1 MSALIFKYGTRD
13 FSRNLGF
20 NIFIIIQIT
29 LVFIACIF
37 TSSSVSQNLKYYNA
51 FADIL
56 DGEGYC
62 ASPFVDGSSRVIFS
76 TDIEDNKQFSDYGD
90 YFEDVVAIHQIIAIG
105 ENGAENPYPQRTFA
119 YNGCLIDNYKPMIN
133 NGKWLSDVKSE
144 SNILHAVISPNN
156 YGLKV
161 GDTIKQEFYTESGSV
176 CLDVKI
182 VGMMKNGAKLFGATS
197 DNDEISADSEST
209 DKMTIEMLFSNY
221 YSDVAGK
228 PAFVYNL
235 DELEQYG
242 ISYITEQ
249 RMLIPFRDNLTEDEI
264 SQAKEALDNFTIGAI
279 PFTQIKKDTFSEI
292 RKQLIILIPIIIGLL
307 ILIIVSILS
316 FTAITTHKRLK
327 NYGVLYLCGGC
338 WKQCAFINFTVIV
351 IDLILSA
358 FLTCFVIQSMKLIG
372 LLDNTVVMFTL
383 NECLIC
389 LGISVIIMI
398 VSLIMPLVI
407 IGGTQPKEILKTD
420 D

>member
-1 MSALIFKYGTRD
+1 MIFKYGTRD

-20 NIFIIIQIT
+20 NIFIIIQIS
-29 LVFIACIF
+29 LVFVVCIF

-56 DGEGYC
+56 NGDGYC
-62 ASPFVDGSSRVIFS
+62 VSPFIGGSSHIIPS
-76 TDIEDNKQFSDYGD
+76 TDVKDNKRFSDYGE
-90 YFEDVVAIHQIIAIG
+90 YFGNVVAVHQIIATG
-105 ENGAENPYPQRTFA
+105 ENGSENPYPQQTFA
-119 YNGCLIDNYKPMIN
+119 YNGCLIYDYKPMMSK
-133 NGKWLSDVKSE
+133 GKWLSDVKSE

-161 GDTIKQEFYTESGSV
+161 GDTIKQEFYTEDGSV

-182 VGMMKNGAKLFGATS
+182 VGMMKNGAKLFGVTS
-197 DNDEISADSEST
+197 DNDELSVDSGST
-209 DKMTIEMLFSNY
+209 DKMTVEMLFSNY
-221 YSDVAGK
+221 YSDIAGK

-235 DELEQYG
+235 DELELYG

-249 RMLIPFRDNLTEDEI
+249 RMLIPFRDNLTEKET
-264 SQAKEALDNFTIGAI
+264 SQAKEELDSFTIGAV
-279 PFTQIKKDTFSEI
+279 PFSKIKKDTLSDI
-292 RKQLIILIPIIIGLL
+292 RKQLIVLVPIIIGLL

-316 FTAITTHKRLK
+316 FTAITTHKSLK
-327 NYGVLYLCGGC
+327 NYGILYICGSR
-338 WKQCAFINFTVIV
+338 WKQCTFINFTVIV

-358 FLTCFVIQSMKLIG
+358 FLTCFAMQAMKLIG
-372 LLDNTVVMFTL
+372 LLNNTVVIFTL

-389 LGISVIIMI
+389 LGISIIIMV

-407 IGGTQPKEILKTD
+407 IGRTQPKEILKTD
-420 D
+420 E

>member
-1 MSALIFKYGTRD
+1 M
-13 FSRNLGF
+13 
-20 NIFIIIQIT
+20 
-29 LVFIACIF
+29 
-37 TSSSVSQNLKYYNA
+37 
-51 FADIL
+51 
-56 DGEGYC
+56 
-62 ASPFVDGSSRVIFS
+62 
-76 TDIEDNKQFSDYGD
+76 
-90 YFEDVVAIHQIIAIG
+90 
-105 ENGAENPYPQRTFA
+105 
-119 YNGCLIDNYKPMIN
+119 MN

-161 GDTIKQEFYTESGSV
+161 GNTIKQEFYTENGSV

-182 VGMMKNGAKLFGATS
+182 VGIMKNGAKLFGATS

-209 DKMTIEMLFSNY
+209 DKMTAEMLFSNY
-221 YSDVAGK
+221 YSDIAGK

-235 DELEQYG
+235 DELEQYD

-249 RMLIPFRDNLTEDEI
+249 RMLIPFKDNLTEDEI

-279 PFTQIKKDTFSEI
+279 PFSKIKKDTLSEI

-327 NYGVLYLCGGC
+327 NYGVLYLCGGR

-358 FLTCFVIQSMKLIG
+358 FLSCFFMQSVKIFGFLE
-372 LLDNTVVMFTL
+372 NTIVVFSL
-383 NECLIC
+383 KECLIC
-389 LGISVIIMI
+389 LCVSIII
-398 VSLIMPLVI
+398 LLVSLIMPLAI
-407 IGGTQPKEILKTD
+407 IGRTNPREILKNED
-420 D
+420 

>member
-62 ASPFVDGSSRVIFS
+62 ASPFIDGSSRVIFS
-76 TDIEDNKQFSDYGD
+76 TDIEDNKRFSDFGD
-90 YFEDVVAIHQIIAIG
+90 YFEDVVAIHQIIVTG
-105 ENGAENPYPQRTFA
+105 ENGAENPYSQRTFA
-119 YNGCLIDNYKPMIN
+119 YNGCLIDNYKPMMN
-133 NGKWLSDVKSE
+133 SGNWLSDVKSE

-161 GDTIKQEFYTESGSV
+161 GDTIKQTFYNENGSV

-209 DKMTIEMLFSNY
+209 DKITVEMLFLNY

-292 RKQLIILIPIIIGLL
+292 RKQLIVLIPIIIGLL

-327 NYGVLYLCGGC
+327 NYGVLYLCGGR

-351 IDLILSA
+351 IDLILSV
-358 FLTCFVIQSMKLIG
+358 FLTYFVMQSMKLIG

-407 IGGTQPKEILKTD
+407 IGGTQPREILKNNE
-420 D
+420 